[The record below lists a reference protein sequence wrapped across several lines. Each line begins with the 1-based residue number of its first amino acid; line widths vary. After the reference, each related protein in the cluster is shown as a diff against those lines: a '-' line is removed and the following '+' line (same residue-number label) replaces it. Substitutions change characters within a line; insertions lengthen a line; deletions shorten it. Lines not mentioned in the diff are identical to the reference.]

1 MIMDNSEVSAK
12 VSANTE
18 IKRQPTRPRAL
29 DLVYG
34 PSPLLRTKSLP
45 VEESEFGEALE
56 NFTKIMLE
64 SMINLK
70 GAGLAAVQVGLLK
83 RLFVANIKDS
93 DIVMVNPEIVDSS
106 EEMLSSQEGCLS
118 LPLYRFGAIRH
129 KSVTVKFRDPLGNK
143 FEETYF
149 DEEAVVIQHEIE
161 HLDGITLLSKVS
173 RLKQDIYK
181 RKFRKLKK
189 KLSRSSKRR

>member
-1 MIMDNSEVSAK
+1 MDNSEVSAK

>member
-1 MIMDNSEVSAK
+1 MESNQV
-12 VSANTE
+12 NTGAE
-18 IKRQPTRPRAL
+18 QVRAEAMPVRSL
-29 DLVYG
+29 NIIYG
-34 PSPLLRTKSLP
+34 PNSFLKKRSLE
-45 VEESEFGEALE
+45 VTESEFGEDLAALSDL
-56 NFTKIMLE
+56 MLE
-64 SMINLK
+64 SMKNLK
-70 GAGLAAVQVGLLK
+70 GAGLAAVQIGLLK
-83 RLFVANIKDS
+83 RVFVANIKDV
-93 DIVMVNPEIVDSS
+93 DLVMVNPVITDAS
-106 EEMLSSQEGCLS
+106 EEMINSQEGCLS

-173 RLKQDIYK
+173 RLKQDIYE